1 MKEKSKSRIIYI
13 VFIVVLYLII
23 YRMTG
28 KMIDNQ
34 KSRLLISIGFTLVFS
49 TVVTI
54 PFLPL
59 IIARKVAVKN
69 VQYEK
74 LSRDDIINNKQ
85 MYRDI
90 LEKYFPSELLYIDTM
105 KYDYRKTI
113 ISTLLYL
120 KQKRYI
126 TINDNLIIKEK
137 EIISKECGKVE
148 KTIMENIEH
157 GKISVDYEK
166 LKNTVIEDSI
176 KNGIVEAN
184 DDIEKKV
191 INKLIKA
198 AILYI
203 CLLLISFIIFNQK
216 MPLLSVLYGVILSVF
231 PIGTIMYAV
240 NYYKEYSNNP
250 WYRTSKG
257 EEINLKL
264 EGLKNYLREYSLLN
278 KRESDEIEIWEDY
291 LIYSVMFGQNEKI
304 IKEYEKFIKK

>member
-166 LKNTVIEDSI
+166 LKNAVIEDSI

-184 DDIEKKV
+184 NDIEKKV

-198 AILYI
+198 ATLYI
-203 CLLLISFIIFNQK
+203 FLLLISFIIFNQK

-250 WYRTSKG
+250 WHRTSKG

>member
-250 WYRTSKG
+250 WHRTSKG